1 MATLGW
7 VGLGKLG
14 LTCALALAQHG
25 KHLVWGYDPSERPQ
39 QILAQLQPAHE
50 EASLARLVTNN
61 DPSLGFGLA
70 ITDSPGHVVDKL
82 DNGGVVFVAVQTP
95 HDPRYGGEQPIVE
108 EPVDFEYGYLIQ
120 AVRDVAR
127 AAEEQGKQ
135 ITLVVISTVLPG
147 TTRAHLAPLCGPNV
161 KLVYGPYFIAMSTTV
176 QDFLHPEFVVLGSDH
191 PEAVADVAD
200 LYRTVHDRPIH
211 AVSIES
217 AELTK
222 VAYNCFISMK
232 IVFANMVMEICQKT
246 GADCDQVADG
256 LALATDRITSAAY
269 MRGGM
274 GDSGACHPRDNQ
286 AMSWLAQRLDLSVDL
301 MGYVSTAREQQ
312 SAWLADLVE
321 HWHRMSGLP
330 ICLLGKAYKPNV
342 SLTQGSAGL
351 LLAHQLRE
359 RGLDLEHWDPHVDSG
374 GTFAPDHP
382 GVFAVTTRHDV
393 FLTYRF
399 PPGSVVLDP
408 HGYMPD
414 QPGVTT
420 IRVGRKT

>member
-1 MATLGW
+1 MARIGW
-7 VGLGKLG
+7 IGLGKLG
-14 LTCALALAQHG
+14 LTCALALAKHG
-25 KHLVWGYDPSERPQ
+25 GHQVFGYDPSPRPQ
-39 QILAQLQPAHE
+39 QILNGTIPPPE
-50 EASLARLVTNN
+50 EAGIQELLNGPRLLVM
-61 DPSLGFGLA
+61 PSPA
-70 ITDSPGHVVDKL
+70 DVVEASE
-82 DNGGVVFVAVQTP
+82 GIVMMSAQTP
-95 HDPRYGGEQPIVE
+95 HDPRYGGEQPIVD

-127 AAEEQGKQ
+127 AAEEQDKQ

-161 KLVYGPYFIAMSTTV
+161 RLVYGPYFIAMTSTV
-176 QDFLHPEFVVLGSDH
+176 QDFLHPEFVLLGSDD
-191 PEAVADVAD
+191 PEAIADVAD

-256 LALATDRITSAAY
+256 LALATDRIASPAY

-301 MGYVSTAREQQ
+301 MGYVSEAREQQ
-312 SAWLADLVE
+312 SAWLANLVE
-321 HWHRMSGLP
+321 HWHRMSGMQ
-330 ICLLGKAYKPNV
+330 IVLLGKAYKPNV

-359 RGLDLEHWDPHVDSG
+359 RGLDLAHCDPHVDIDFA
-374 GTFAPDHP
+374 FAPTAP
-382 GVFAVTTRHDV
+382 FVFVIATRHDV
-393 FLTYRF
+393 FPTYDF
-399 PPGSVVLDP
+399 PPGSVVIDP

-420 IRVGRKT
+420 IRVGRKR

>member
-1 MATLGW
+1 MNVAW
-7 VGLGKLG
+7 CGLGKLG
-14 LTCALALAQHG
+14 LTCALALEKHG
-25 KHLVWGYDPSERPQ
+25 GHQVIGYDPSSRAAR
-39 QILAQLQPAHE
+39 ILAGEASPPE
-50 EASLARLVTNN
+50 EAGIEGLLDGATLKLASSPAELV
-61 DPSLGFGLA
+61 A
-70 ITDSPGHVVDKL
+70 ATDGIVMVS
-82 DNGGVVFVAVQTP
+82 VQTP
-95 HDPRYGGEQPIVE
+95 HDPRYGGETPIVD

-120 AVRDVAR
+120 AVRDLAV
-127 AAEEQGKQ
+127 AAEDQDKP
-135 ITLVVISTVLPG
+135 ITIVVISTVLPG
-147 TTRAHLAPLCGPNV
+147 TTRAHLAPLCGRNV
-161 KLVYGPYFIAMSTTV
+161 KLVYGPYFIAMTTTLS
-176 QDFLHPEFVVLGSDH
+176 DFLNPEFVLLGSDDEDALTQV
-191 PEAVADVAD
+191 EA
-200 LYRTVHDRPIH
+200 LYRTIHNRPIH

-246 GADCDQVADG
+246 GADCDAVADG
-256 LALATDRITSAAY
+256 LALATDRITSPAY

-301 MGYVSTAREQQ
+301 MGYVSEAREQQ
-312 SAWLADLVE
+312 SSWLADLVE

-342 SLTQGSAGL
+342 SLVNGSAGL
-351 LLAHQLRE
+351 LLAHQLRA
-359 RGLDLEHWDPHVDSG
+359 RGLDLEHWDPHVDKG
-374 GTFAPDHP
+374 GTFAPEGP

-393 FLTYRF
+393 FLDLRF
-399 PPGSVVLDP
+399 PPGSIVIDP
-408 HGYMPD
+408 HGCMPD

>member
-1 MATLGW
+1 MATIGW

-25 KHLVWGYDPSERPQ
+25 KHLVWGYDPSSRPQ
-39 QILAQLQPAHE
+39 QILAQHQPAHE
-50 EASLARLVTNN
+50 EAGLSKLVSDN
-61 DPSLGFGLA
+61 DPALGYGLA
-70 ITDSPGHVVDKL
+70 IADSPGRVVSKL
-82 DNGGVVFVAVQTP
+82 DDGGVVFVAVQTP
-95 HDPRYGGEQPIVE
+95 HDPRYGGEQPIMDK
-108 EPVDFEYGYLIQ
+108 PVDFEYGYLIQ
-120 AVRDVAR
+120 AVRDVAQ

-176 QDFLHPEFVVLGSDH
+176 ADFLHPEFVLLGSDH
-191 PEAVADVAD
+191 PEAIADVAD
-200 LYRTVHDRPIH
+200 LYRTMHDRPIH
-211 AVSIES
+211 PVTIES

-232 IVFANMVMEICQKT
+232 IVFANMIMEICQKT

-256 LALATDRITSAAY
+256 LALATDRITSPAY

-286 AMSWLAQRLDLSVDL
+286 AMSWLASRLDLSVDL
-301 MGYVSTAREQQ
+301 MGYVSGARDQQ

-330 ICLLGKAYKPNV
+330 ITLLGKAYKPNV
-342 SLTQGSAGL
+342 SLVNGSAGL
-351 LLAHQLRE
+351 LLAHQLRD
-359 RGLDLEHWDPHVDSG
+359 RDLPVAHYDPHVDDSAQVP
-374 GTFAPDHP
+374 FDPF
-382 GVFAVTTRHDV
+382 VYVITTKHDA
-393 FLTYRF
+393 FLGYEF
-399 PPGSVVLDP
+399 PAGSVVIDP

>member
-1 MATLGW
+1 MARIGW

-14 LTCALALAQHG
+14 LTCALALEKHG
-25 KHLVWGYDPSERPQ
+25 GHQVYGYDPSPRPQ
-39 QILAQLQPAHE
+39 QILNGTVPPPE
-50 EASLARLVTNN
+50 EAGIEELLNGSRLLVM
-61 DPSLGFGLA
+61 P
-70 ITDSPGHVVDKL
+70 SPGDVVAASE
-82 DNGGVVFVAVQTP
+82 GIVMVSVQTP
-95 HDPRYGGEQPIVE
+95 HDPRYGGETPIVDE
-108 EPVDFEYGYLIQ
+108 SADFEYGYLIQ
-120 AVRDVAR
+120 AVRDIAT
-127 AAEEQGKQ
+127 AADEQGKQ

-176 QDFLHPEFVVLGSDH
+176 QDFLHPEFVLLGSDH

-200 LYRTVHDRPIH
+200 LYRTVHDRPAH
-211 AVSIES
+211 AVSLES

-246 GADCDQVADG
+246 GADCDAVADG
-256 LALATDRITSAAY
+256 LALATDRIASSAY

-286 AMSWLAQRLDLSVDL
+286 AMSWLAGRLDLSVDL
-301 MGYVSTAREQQ
+301 MGYVSQAREQQ
-312 SAWLADLVE
+312 SAWLAGLVD
-321 HWHRMSGLP
+321 HWHRMSGLSV
-330 ICLLGKAYKPNV
+330 CLLGKAYKPNV
-342 SLTQGSAGL
+342 SLVNGSAGL

-359 RGLDLEHWDPHVDSG
+359 RGLDLEHWDPHVDKG
-374 GTFAPDHP
+374 GTFAPDGP
-382 GVFAVTTRHDV
+382 GVFVIATRHDV
-393 FLTYRF
+393 FLNYRF
-399 PPGSVVLDP
+399 PAGSVVIDL

-420 IRVGRKT
+420 IRVGRKS

>member
-1 MATLGW
+1 MAKVSW
-7 VGLGKLG
+7 IGLGKLG
-14 LTCALALAQHG
+14 LTCALALEKHG
-25 KHLVWGYDPSERPQ
+25 GHQVTGYDPSPRAAK
-39 QILAQLQPAHE
+39 ILTGDATPPE
-50 EASLARLVTNN
+50 EAGIEELLNGSKLRIV
-61 DPSLGFGLA
+61 
-70 ITDSPGHVVDKL
+70 DSPAEA
-82 DNGGVVFVAVQTP
+82 VAATDGIVMLSVQTP
-95 HDPRYGGEQPIVE
+95 HDPRYGGEQPISE
-108 EPVDFEYGYLIQ
+108 QPVDFEYGYLIQ
-120 AVRDVAR
+120 AVRDIAT
-127 AAEEQGKQ
+127 AAETQGKP

-147 TTRAHLAPLCGPNV
+147 TTRTHLAPLCGPNV
-161 KLVYGPYFIAMSTTV
+161 RLVYGPYFIAMSTTV
-176 QDFLHPEFVVLGSDH
+176 HDFLHPEFVLLGSDE
-191 PEAVADVAD
+191 PEAIADVAG

-286 AMSWLAQRLDLSVDL
+286 AMSWLAQRLNLSVDL
-301 MGYVSTAREQQ
+301 MGYVSQAREQQ
-312 SAWLADLVE
+312 SAWLADLTE

-330 ICLLGKAYKPNV
+330 VCLLGKAYKPNV
-342 SLTQGSAGL
+342 SLVNGSAGL

-359 RGLDLEHWDPHVDSG
+359 RGLDLTHWDPHVDG
-374 GTFAPDHP
+374 PAQIAPNP
-382 GVFAVTTRHDV
+382 SVYVIATRHDH
-393 FLTYRF
+393 FLKCQF
-399 PPGSVVLDP
+399 APGSVVIDP

-420 IRVGRKT
+420 IRVGRKS

>member
-1 MATLGW
+1 MATVGW

-25 KHLVWGYDPSERPQ
+25 KHLVWGYDPSDRPQ
-39 QILAQLQPAHE
+39 QILAQHQPAHE
-50 EASLARLVTNN
+50 EAGLTRLVADN
-61 DPSLGFGLA
+61 DLSLGFGLA
-70 ITDSPGHVVDKL
+70 IADSPGRVVNKL
-82 DNGGVVFVAVQTP
+82 DDGGIVLVAVQTP
-95 HDPRYGGEQPIVE
+95 HDPRYGGEAPIVD
-108 EPVDFEYGYLIQ
+108 EPVDFEYGYLVQ
-120 AVRDVAR
+120 AVRDIAQ
-127 AAEEQGKQ
+127 AAERQSKQ

-161 KLVYGPYFIAMSTTV
+161 RLVYGPYFIAMSSTV
-176 QDFLHPEFVVLGSDH
+176 QDFLQPEFVLLGSDD
-191 PEAVADVAD
+191 PEAIADVAD

-246 GADCDQVADG
+246 GADCDAVADG
-256 LALATDRITSAAY
+256 LALATDRITSPAY

-286 AMSWLAQRLDLSVDL
+286 AMSWLAGRLDLSVDL
-301 MGYVSTAREQQ
+301 MGYVSEARERQ

-321 HWHRMSGLP
+321 HWYRMSNLP
-330 ICLLGKAYKPNV
+330 IMLLGKAYKPNV
-342 SLTQGSAGL
+342 SLVNGSAGL
-351 LLAHQLRE
+351 LLADQLRG
-359 RGLDLEHWDPHVDSG
+359 RGLEVGHHDPFVDG
-374 GTFAPDHP
+374 NITDQALTPA
-382 GVFAVTTRHDV
+382 VYVVTTKHDC
-393 FLTYRF
+393 FTEYGI
-399 PPGSVVLDP
+399 PPGSVVIDP

-420 IRVGRKT
+420 IRVGRKS